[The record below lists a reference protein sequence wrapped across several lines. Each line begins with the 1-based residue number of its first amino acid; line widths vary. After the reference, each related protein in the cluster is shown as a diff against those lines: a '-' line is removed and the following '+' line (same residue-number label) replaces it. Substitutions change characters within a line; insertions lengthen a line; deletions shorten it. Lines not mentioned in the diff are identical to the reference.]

1 MRYYNMAYS
10 RKDYLKKLKDALKK
24 YGASGLYSI
33 NEVNYV
39 GITKDTKELYTEV
52 FAEWLLENPGLLEG
66 IEEHRRERKYRISSH
81 EQRAIPNSN
90 RQEEIIAIKLYKSRD
105 SEKVLHAGFGRILDY
120 QIPLKSSQQDSAGKI
135 DLLSQD
141 GSDVLIL
148 ELKKPDSKETM
159 LRCVLEAYTYSKMVV
174 KEKLFREYGINQTS
188 SLIPAP
194 LVFEGSGPLGDFERG
209 KRPKLFELM
218 DRLDI
223 KPIIIPQ
230 DIV

>member
-1 MRYYNMAYS
+1 MAYS
-10 RKDYLKKLKDALKK
+10 RKDYLKNLEKSLEKD
-24 YGASGLYSI
+24 GASGLYSI
-33 NEVNYV
+33 DEVNYV

-52 FAEWLLENPGLLEG
+52 FAEWLLENQGLLEG
-66 IEEHRRERKYRISSH
+66 IEEHRRELKYRIPGH
-81 EQRAIPNSN
+81 EQREIPNSN

-120 QIPLKSSQQDSAGKI
+120 QIPLKISQQDSAGKI

-194 LVFEGSGPLGDFERG
+194 LVFEGSGPLMDFERG

>member
-10 RKDYLKKLKDALKK
+10 RKDYLNKLKDALEKK
-24 YGASGLYSI
+24 GASGLYSI
-33 NEVNYV
+33 DEVNYV
-39 GITKDTKELYTEV
+39 GVTKDTKEFYTEV

-66 IEEHRRERKYRISSH
+66 IEEHRRELDYRIPGH
-81 EQRAIPNSN
+81 EQREIPNSN

-120 QIPLKSSQQDSAGKI
+120 QIPLKISQQDSAGKI

-174 KEKLFREYGINQTS
+174 KEKLFREYGINQTAS
-188 SLIPAP
+188 IIPAP
-194 LVFEGSGPLGDFERG
+194 LVFEGSGPLRDFERG

>member
-1 MRYYNMAYS
+1 MAYS
-10 RKDYLKKLKDALKK
+10 RKDYLNKLKDALEKK
-24 YGASGLYSI
+24 GASGLYSI
-33 NEVNYV
+33 DEVNYV
-39 GITKDTKELYTEV
+39 GVTKDTKEFYTEV

-66 IEEHRRERKYRISSH
+66 IEEHRRELDYRIPGH
-81 EQRAIPNSN
+81 EQREIPNSN

-120 QIPLKSSQQDSAGKI
+120 QIPLKISQQDSAGKI

-174 KEKLFREYGINQTS
+174 KEKLFREYGINQTAS
-188 SLIPAP
+188 IIPAP
-194 LVFEGSGPLGDFERG
+194 LVFEGSGPLRDFERG

>member
-1 MRYYNMAYS
+1 MAKAYT
-10 RKDYLKKLKDALKK
+10 RAEYFTKLKIALKNF
-24 YGASGLYSI
+24 GASGLYSI

-39 GITKDTKELYTEV
+39 GVTKDTKEFYTEV
-52 FAEWLLENPGLLEG
+52 FAEWLLKNPGLLEG
-66 IEEHRRERKYRISSH
+66 IEEHCRELKYRIPGH
-81 EQRAIPNSN
+81 EQREIPNSN

-120 QIPLKSSQQDSAGKI
+120 QIPLKISQQDSAGKI

-174 KEKLFREYGINQTS
+174 KEKLFREYGINQS
-188 SLIPAP
+188 FPLIPAP
-194 LVFEGSGPLGDFERG
+194 LVFEGSGPLKDFERG

>member
-1 MRYYNMAYS
+1 MAYS
-10 RKDYLKKLKDALKK
+10 RKDYLNKLKDALEKK
-24 YGASGLYSI
+24 GASGLYSI
-33 NEVNYV
+33 DEVNYV
-39 GITKDTKELYTEV
+39 GVTKDTKEFYTEV

-66 IEEHRRERKYRISSH
+66 IEEHRRELDYRIPGH
-81 EQRAIPNSN
+81 EQREIPNSN

-105 SEKVLHAGFGRILDY
+105 SEKVLHAGLGRILDY
-120 QIPLKSSQQDSAGKI
+120 QIPLKISQQDSAGKI

-174 KEKLFREYGINQTS
+174 KEKLFREYGINQTAS
-188 SLIPAP
+188 IIPAP
-194 LVFEGSGPLGDFERG
+194 LVFEGSGPLRDFERG

>member
-1 MRYYNMAYS
+1 MTYS

-66 IEEHRRERKYRISSH
+66 IEEHRRELKYRIPSH
-81 EQRAIPNSN
+81 EQREIPNSN
-90 RQEEIIAIKLYKSRD
+90 RQEENIAIKLYKSRD

-120 QIPLKSSQQDSAGKI
+120 QIPLKISQQDSAGKI

-159 LRCVLEAYTYSKMVV
+159 LRCVLEAYTYSMMVV

-194 LVFEGSGPLGDFERG
+194 LVFEGSGPLRDFERG

-218 DRLDI
+218 DRLGI
-223 KPIIIPQ
+223 KPIIIPK
-230 DIV
+230 DIVH

>member
-1 MRYYNMAYS
+1 MAYS
-10 RKDYLKKLKDALKK
+10 RKDYLNKLKDALEKK
-24 YGASGLYSI
+24 GASGLYSI
-33 NEVNYV
+33 DEVNYV
-39 GITKDTKELYTEV
+39 GVTKDTKEFYTEV

-66 IEEHRRERKYRISSH
+66 IEEHRRELDYRIPGH
-81 EQRAIPNSN
+81 EQREIPNSN

-120 QIPLKSSQQDSAGKI
+120 QIPLKISQQDSAGKI

-194 LVFEGSGPLGDFERG
+194 LVFEGSGPLRDFERG

>member
-10 RKDYLKKLKDALKK
+10 RKDYLKNLEEALEKK
-24 YGASGLYSI
+24 GASGLYSI

-52 FAEWLLENPGLLEG
+52 FAEWLLENQGLLEG
-66 IEEHRRERKYRISSH
+66 IEEHRRELDYRIPGH
-81 EQRAIPNSN
+81 EQREIPNSN

-120 QIPLKSSQQDSAGKI
+120 QIPLKISQQDSAGKI

-194 LVFEGSGPLGDFERG
+194 LVFEGSGPLRDFERG

>member
-10 RKDYLKKLKDALKK
+10 RKDYLNKLKDALEKK
-24 YGASGLYSI
+24 GASGLYSI
-33 NEVNYV
+33 DEVNYV
-39 GITKDTKELYTEV
+39 GVTKDTKEFYTEV

-66 IEEHRRERKYRISSH
+66 IEEHRRELDYRIPGH
-81 EQRAIPNSN
+81 EQREIPNSN

-120 QIPLKSSQQDSAGKI
+120 QIPLKISQQDSAGKI

-194 LVFEGSGPLGDFERG
+194 LVFEGSGPLRDFERG